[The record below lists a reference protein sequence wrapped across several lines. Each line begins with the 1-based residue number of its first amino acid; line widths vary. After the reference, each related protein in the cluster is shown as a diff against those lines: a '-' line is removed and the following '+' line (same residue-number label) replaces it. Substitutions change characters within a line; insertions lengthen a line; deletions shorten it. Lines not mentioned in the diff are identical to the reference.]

1 MDAIKKKMQAMKLEK
16 DNAMDKADA
25 CEAQAKEA
33 NMRAD
38 KVNEEVGELQKKL
51 AQVEGDLE
59 ANKQNLE
66 QANKDLEEK
75 EKALT
80 NVSMFFLS
88 MPPDTP
94 LKNFIRP
101 LSKTFQFILD
111 QIQMNFSLENFIYIY
126 TGGSFKIDESPAVL
140 RSYEWGLVTRRI
152 IRFLLCF
159 SRFFS
164 EKTRGVTGMF

>member
-25 CEAQAKEA
+25 CEGQAKEA

-51 AQVEGDLE
+51 AQVEGDLV
-59 ANKQNLE
+59 ANKQALE

-80 NVSMFFLS
+80 NVSWSSTIKPRQHPIEKNISPSLS
-88 MPPDTP
+88 
-94 LKNFIRP
+94 LLRFIP
-101 LSKTFQFILD
+101 
-111 QIQMNFSLENFIYIY
+111 
-126 TGGSFKIDESPAVL
+126 
-140 RSYEWGLVTRRI
+140 RSR
-152 IRFLLCF
+152 
-159 SRFFS
+159 SAS
-164 EKTRGVTGMF
+164 

>member
-80 NVSMFFLS
+80 NVSYIVLSLIFSPFSPKFFFYPSSPQTRSNLS
-88 MPPDTP
+88 WT
-94 LKNFIRP
+94 R
-101 LSKTFQFILD
+101 SK
-111 QIQMNFSLENFIYIY
+111 
-126 TGGSFKIDESPAVL
+126 
-140 RSYEWGLVTRRI
+140 
-152 IRFLLCF
+152 
-159 SRFFS
+159 
-164 EKTRGVTGMF
+164 

>member
-25 CEAQAKEA
+25 CEGQAKEA

-38 KVNEEVGELQKKL
+38 KVNEEVNDLQKKL
-51 AQVEGDLE
+51 VQVEGDLQ

-80 NVSMFFLS
+80 NVSAHEISFPCSVLS
-88 MPPDTP
+88 RTGSSCDCSS
-94 LKNFIRP
+94 LFWLGSNAAI
-101 LSKTFQFILD
+101 
-111 QIQMNFSLENFIYIY
+111 FSDRFYFGFVI
-126 TGGSFKIDESPAVL
+126 GRGS
-140 RSYEWGLVTRRI
+140 
-152 IRFLLCF
+152 LLF
-159 SRFFS
+159 
-164 EKTRGVTGMF
+164 